1 MKTGKETRI
10 VRLMGLVSLFILCL
24 VCSSH
29 DRSSAQRSRLAMEPE
44 LATELLTKA
53 RKTLEKKKIP
63 FDPNIV
69 LNEDWKDRIDPA
81 LWDLPEI
88 KENKR
93 VDHPLEGVYV
103 ANLLMVGAEIKLK
116 GDTLLLIKELAPD
129 DENRDLKISGKG
141 DFFLFLVGKDNKKI
155 RLTGLRGR
163 IMVMT
168 ADRCFA
174 AGVPQGYTFVM
185 GCGRKGFF
193 LPDRP

>member
-1 MKTGKETRI
+1 MKSGRDNRMI
-10 VRLMGLVSLFILCL
+10 RLTGLVSLVIPFL
-24 VCSSH
+24 VCSTH
-29 DRSSAQRSRLAMEPE
+29 DRASAQRSRLATEPE
-44 LATELLTKA
+44 LARDLLTKA

-69 LNEDWKDRIDPA
+69 LHEDWKERIDPA
-81 LWDLPEI
+81 LWDLPEM

-93 VDHPLEGVYV
+93 VNQPLEGVYV
-103 ANLLMVGAEIKLK
+103 ANLLMVGEEIKLK
-116 GDTLLLIKELAPD
+116 GDTVLLIKELAPD
-129 DENRDLKISGKG
+129 NENRDLKISGKG
-141 DFFLFLVGKDNKKI
+141 DFFMFLVGKDKRI

-163 IMVMT
+163 IMVFT

-185 GCGRKGFF
+185 ACGRKGIF

>member
-1 MKTGKETRI
+1 
-10 VRLMGLVSLFILCL
+10 
-24 VCSSH
+24 
-29 DRSSAQRSRLAMEPE
+29 MEPE
-44 LATELLTKA
+44 LTKELLTKA

-69 LNEDWKDRIDPA
+69 LHEDWKERIDPA

-93 VDHPLEGVYV
+93 VNQPLEGVYV
-103 ANLLMVGAEIKLK
+103 ANLLMVGEEIELK
-116 GDTLLLIKELAPD
+116 GDTLLLIRELAPD
-129 DENRDLKISGKG
+129 NENRDLKISGKG
-141 DFFLFLVGKDNKKI
+141 DFFMFLLGKEKRI
-155 RLTGLRGR
+155 RLTGHRGT
-163 IMVMT
+163 IMVLT

-185 GCGRKGFF
+185 ACGRKGFF